1 MRTIRAENSNK
12 YKNRNKH
19 ISVVAKCNI
28 TFNFSILD
36 IPHSI
41 SRKMEISKKKIP
53 VPYTLSYLYNPES
66 NNILIIHPL
75 YFSLFSRIFKLA
87 RHSVGLQS
95 LGFTIRN
102 SYKELGLL
110 LLFMSISVLIFS
122 SLVYVFEKDETGTTF
137 ENMLDAY
144 WWALITM
151 TTVSSKYRRSPK

>member
-1 MRTIRAENSNK
+1 MEEN
-12 YKNRNKH
+12 
-19 ISVVAKCNI
+19 IIEA
-28 TFNFSILD
+28 L
-36 IPHSI
+36 P
-41 SRKMEISKKKIP
+41 
-53 VPYTLSYLYNPES
+53 LS
-66 NNILIIHPL
+66 
-75 YFSLFSRIFKLA
+75 FSLFSRIFKLA

-151 TTVSSKYRRSPK
+151 TTVSSKYRRSPILVVDILFRQITTFIKVRVAFVFGLQTL

>member
-1 MRTIRAENSNK
+1 M
-12 YKNRNKH
+12 
-19 ISVVAKCNI
+19 
-28 TFNFSILD
+28 F
-36 IPHSI
+36 
-41 SRKMEISKKKIP
+41 
-53 VPYTLSYLYNPES
+53 LS
-66 NNILIIHPL
+66 
-75 YFSLFSRIFKLA
+75 SRIFKLA

-122 SLVYVFEKDETGTTF
+122 SLVYVFEKDENGTTF

-151 TTVSSKYRRSPK
+151 TTVSTRRSGTRNMGFGLLMGSGCHGKIGLRQVEQGFSSFLPIFLTNLMIFHI

>member
-1 MRTIRAENSNK
+1 MYI
-12 YKNRNKH
+12 
-19 ISVVAKCNI
+19 
-28 TFNFSILD
+28 SIL
-36 IPHSI
+36 
-41 SRKMEISKKKIP
+41 
-53 VPYTLSYLYNPES
+53 VYPES

-75 YFSLFSRIFKLA
+75 SFSLFSRIFKLA

-151 TTVSSKYRRSPK
+151 TTVSTKV

>member
-12 YKNRNKH
+12 YKNTNKH

-36 IPHSI
+36 IPRSI
-41 SRKMEISKKKIP
+41 IAERWKFQKKNIP
-53 VPYTLSYLYNPES
+53 VSYTLSYLYNPES

-75 YFSLFSRIFKLA
+75 SFSLFSRIFKLA

-151 TTVSSKYRRSPK
+151 TTVSSK

>member
-1 MRTIRAENSNK
+1 MLRSVTLLLIFPFLIFLVQLAERWK
-12 YKNRNKH
+12 FKKN
-19 ISVVAKCNI
+19 
-28 TFNFSILD
+28 
-36 IPHSI
+36 
-41 SRKMEISKKKIP
+41 IP
-53 VPYTLSYLYNPES
+53 VSYTLSYLYNPES

-75 YFSLFSRIFKLA
+75 SFSLFSRIFKLA

-151 TTVSSKYRRSPK
+151 TTVSSKYRRSPI